1 MQTGRV
7 IGNAT
12 ATVKHPSM
20 QGWKLL
26 VVQPCGPDGHTPGG
40 DPILAVDALGAGAG
54 EIVIVSNDR
63 RLAQQLLGSRKTPVR
78 WSVIGIVD
86 P

>member
-1 MQTGRV
+1 V

-26 VVQPCGPDGHTPGG
+26 VVQPYGRDGRTPDG
-40 DPILAVDALGAGAG
+40 DPILAVDALGAGTG
-54 EIVIVSNDR
+54 EIVIVSNNR
-63 RLAQQLLGSRKTPVR
+63 RGTQQLLGSQTTPVR
-78 WSVIGIVD
+78 WLVIGIAD